1 MQLIESALP
10 IQYATLPTKKKKKKN
25 HKSFK
30 MKKGVNKFFSISKER
45 SQQVDI

>member
-10 IQYATLPTKKKKKKN
+10 IQYATLPTKKKN

-30 MKKGVNKFFSISKER
+30 KKKGVNKFFFLISKER

>member
-10 IQYATLPTKKKKKKN
+10 IQYATLPKKKKKKN